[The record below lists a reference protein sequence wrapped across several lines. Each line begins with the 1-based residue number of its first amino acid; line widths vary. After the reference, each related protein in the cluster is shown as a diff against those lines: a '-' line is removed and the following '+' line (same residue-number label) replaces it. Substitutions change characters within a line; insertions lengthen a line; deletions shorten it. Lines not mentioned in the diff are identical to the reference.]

1 MTDLY
6 AIHIEELDSYTGTT
20 KRYYMR
26 SAEDVRQLACLP
38 LHLARHVVANMG
50 NDYRY
55 RRHAT
60 AHKITEAQ
68 PVE

>member
-6 AIHIEELDSYTGTT
+6 AIHVEELDSYAGTT

-26 SAEDVRQLACLP
+26 SAADVRELAIVP
-38 LHLARHVVANMG
+38 LHIAQHICANMG

-68 PVE
+68 PF